1 MTRLASVNWNLL
13 LANASQVATD
23 LLMGVEVLQE
33 IVMIQVRLQAEDLLR
48 DFLVFSLNA
57 LQLRLTLIKVKA
69 LCAELNGVD

>member
-1 MTRLASVNWNLL
+1 
-13 LANASQVATD
+13 
-23 LLMGVEVLQE
+23 MGVEVLQE